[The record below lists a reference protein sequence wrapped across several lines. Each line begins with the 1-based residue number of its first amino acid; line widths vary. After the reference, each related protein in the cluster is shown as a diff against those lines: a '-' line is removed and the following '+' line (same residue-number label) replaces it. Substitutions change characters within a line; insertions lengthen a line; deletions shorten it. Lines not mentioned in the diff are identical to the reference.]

1 MACNLCRSEYQR
13 NFNAEIGI
21 HFPGLEGLDKPI
33 TWVFP
38 KLVVCL
44 DCGSTKFEIPEAELR
59 QLAESDAAPSNPN

>member
-1 MACNLCRSEYQR
+1 MACKVCHSEYQR

-38 KLVVCL
+38 KLVVCFN
-44 DCGSTKFEIPEAELR
+44 CGSTEFAIPDKELQ
-59 QLAESDAAPSNPN
+59 QLSESDAAGA